1 MVLSLHSVP
10 NPIQSIRFSQIVPH
24 FHSISTP
31 YPFPYGFPE
40 GLYCS
45 APAGARPSGCQDMR
59 GRQSGLWPWTTAPH
73 SALNMHQLHAGHWS
87 GSGHNNISA
96 GSERTPP
103 RNASSAQTIPA
114 LRAGVSRVVRRK
126 APSVASFFGARP
138 LGELWDGAFCGSAPS
153 FPVRRRTVRSEVA
166 DRRDRDLVITVE
178 TVISEVAQFTT
189 CCKCKAFL
197 ELHSY

>member
-1 MVLSLHSVP
+1 M
-10 NPIQSIRFSQIVPH
+10 F
-24 FHSISTP
+24 T
-31 YPFPYGFPE
+31 
-40 GLYCS
+40 C
-45 APAGARPSGCQDMR
+45 SGCRSAAASTATRAPTPSPRRLQRSRRRASQRMSGQDRQNRPLR
-59 GRQSGLWPWTTAPH
+59 GRQSGLWPWATAPH
-73 SALNMHQLHAGHWS
+73 SALNIHQLHPGHWS
-87 GSGHNNISA
+87 GSGHSNISA

-103 RNASSAQTIPA
+103 RNASSAQAIPA

-126 APSVASFFGARP
+126 ALSVAPFFGARP

-178 TVISEVAQFTT
+178 TMISEVAQFIT
-189 CCKCKAFL
+189 CCKCKTFL

>member
-1 MVLSLHSVP
+1 MAMAVALIVSPICRVHLQWVP
-10 NPIQSIRFSQIVPH
+10 FRCGVDSN
-24 FHSISTP
+24 
-31 YPFPYGFPE
+31 E
-40 GLYCS
+40 GTDTVAKEAAAL
-45 APAGARPSGCQDMR
+45 PQARVAADVRACAAARAACGR
-59 GRQSGLWPWTTAPH
+59 GRPLE
-73 SALNMHQLHAGHWS
+73 ALNMHQLHAGHWS

-103 RNASSAQTIPA
+103 RSASSAQTIPA

-178 TVISEVAQFTT
+178 TVISEVAQFIT
-189 CCKCKAFL
+189 C
-197 ELHSY
+197 

>member
-1 MVLSLHSVP
+1 MATAVGLIVSLICRVHLQWVP
-10 NPIQSIRFSQIVPH
+10 FRCGGRQQRGHRHRRQ
-24 FHSISTP
+24 
-31 YPFPYGFPE
+31 G
-40 GLYCS
+40 GCS
-45 APAGARPSGCQDMR
+45 ARAGSRPSGCQDMR
-59 GRQSGLWPWTTAPH
+59 GRQSGLWPWATAPH

-96 GSERTPP
+96 GSERIPP
-103 RNASSAQTIPA
+103 RNASSAQAIPA

-166 DRRDRDLVITVE
+166 DRRDRDLVNRDHGRDRDLGGRSVHHLL
-178 TVISEVAQFTT
+178 QM
-189 CCKCKAFL
+189 
-197 ELHSY
+197 